1 MAWLPESYKT
11 TLKRI
16 SQAFRGVEDKEV
28 RSKNKKGQ
36 YVADDK
42 STPDV
47 NEAYETIEVKKEK

>member
-47 NEAYETIEVKKEK
+47 